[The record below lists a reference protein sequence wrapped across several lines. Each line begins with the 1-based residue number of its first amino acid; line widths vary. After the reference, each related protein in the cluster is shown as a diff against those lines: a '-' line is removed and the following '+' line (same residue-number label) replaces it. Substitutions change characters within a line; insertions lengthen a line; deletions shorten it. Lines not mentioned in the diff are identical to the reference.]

1 MSFAHVRREK
11 VSFDSTIFTSY
22 LARNRTGEQAMWLK
36 ALLQWLDRW
45 VEITEERWP
54 EEHQARQECREVE
67 RRNAQATSWHLPPLC
82 LVTGAMPL

>member
-1 MSFAHVRREK
+1 
-11 VSFDSTIFTSY
+11 
-22 LARNRTGEQAMWLK
+22 MWLK

-67 RRNAQATSWHLPPLC
+67 RRNAQATSWHLPPL
-82 LVTGAMPL
+82 